1 MSSATEELARRRR
14 VRGSLEEL
22 SKLCGF
28 TPAQH
33 HSYIMRHLE
42 QVTRGELDRLL
53 IRPSRQREKPDGQ
66 RALPGS
72 LPGQPPDSA
81 DRHRQPH
88 RDARGA
94 LRPACTQPDR

>member
-53 IRPSRQREKPDGQ
+53 TP
-66 RALPGS
+66 LP
-72 LPGQPPDSA
+72 A
-81 DRHRQPH
+81 
-88 RDARGA
+88 ARKA
-94 LRPACTQPDR
+94 RRPACSSRLTSWPTTRQRRSSPPATPRRSRSASAGVYAT